1 LVSAIILFLLLL
13 GSAHAQEIAAM
24 LKADIEEI
32 GGGSSYDS
40 GTQDSSV
47 YALPPHH
54 YSNNEIRLHN
64 GQHVALE
71 MIVALYAAISMVL
84 IHLISCMLLLYGS
97 VMHVRQC
104 LLPWL
109 TVVKI
114 ELMFLLALLLLCV
127 ILGHGVTITL
137 LVTGLLIHL

>member
-1 LVSAIILFLLLL
+1 MLPCAYITYLVNTPSSTADITNCCYQLVSAIILFLLLL

-64 GQHVALE
+64 GQHVAL
-71 MIVALYAAISMVL
+71 
-84 IHLISCMLLLYGS
+84 GK
-97 VMHVRQC
+97 R
-104 LLPWL
+104 
-109 TVVKI
+109 
-114 ELMFLLALLLLCV
+114 
-127 ILGHGVTITL
+127 
-137 LVTGLLIHL
+137 